1 MELDKEL
8 NRYVEIVNNALIKH
22 FPKTVTNEYLSIIT
36 NLSRAVFDEEAIN
49 ESVFKP
55 AWDLLSRGGKRW
67 RPVIM
72 LLIYEALGG
81 NPEDIA
87 DLTIISELI
96 HNGTLAV
103 DDVEDDSDLR
113 RGKPCIHKI
122 YGVDI
127 AINMGNTL
135 YFLPL
140 VYLMRIGKYEQ
151 DVIDDLVKIYL
162 EEMLNLSLGQA
173 LDIAWHRSLTG
184 NVSEDMY
191 LTMCRLKTGSLAR
204 LSARMACRLA
214 GVSPKEAEKVSNF
227 SDAVAVA
234 FQIQDDI
241 LNIVGEESLYGKEIG
256 GDIKEGKR
264 TLMVIYALKNMRR
277 DEASR
282 LLEILR
288 MRTNDPTLIKEAIT
302 LIKNSGAVKY
312 AEERARQLV
321 VEAWKNAEDIFI
333 DGRAK
338 ELLRALSDFLITRK
352 F

>member
-8 NRYVEIVNNALIKH
+8 GRYVELVNDALIKH
-22 FPKTVTNEYLSIIT
+22 FPKKASTEYLSILT
-36 NLSRAVFDEEAIN
+36 NLRGAVFDEEAIN
-49 ESVFKP
+49 ESLLKP

-72 LLIYEALGG
+72 LLTYEALGG
-81 NPEDIA
+81 KPEEIA

-140 VYLMRIGKYEQ
+140 VYLMRLNKYEP
-151 DVIDDLVKIYL
+151 DIINELVRIYL

-173 LDIAWHRSLTG
+173 LDIAWHRSLTEQI
-184 NVSEDMY
+184 SEEMY

-204 LSARMACRLA
+204 LSARMACRMA
-214 GVSPKEAEKVSNF
+214 KVSQSDEEKVSNF

-241 LNIVGEESLYGKEIG
+241 LNIMGDETLYGKEIG

-264 TLMVIYALKNMRR
+264 TLMVIYALENLRR
-277 DEASR
+277 DESSR
-282 LLEILR
+282 LIEILR
-288 MRTNDPTLIKEAIT
+288 MRTSDPQLIREAISLIK
-302 LIKNSGAVKY
+302 KSGAVKY
-312 AEERARQLV
+312 AEEKARQLV
-321 VEAWKNAEDIFI
+321 TEAWQSVEDVFI
-333 DGRAK
+333 DGKAK